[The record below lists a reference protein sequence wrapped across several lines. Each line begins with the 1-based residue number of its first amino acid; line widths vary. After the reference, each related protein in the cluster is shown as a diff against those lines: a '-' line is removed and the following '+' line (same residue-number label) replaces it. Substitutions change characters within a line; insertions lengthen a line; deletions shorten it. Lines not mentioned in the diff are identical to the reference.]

1 MGNYNKNCISVNDF
15 QNNCSQQIP
24 YEGYVEGLGYA
35 SVIYHYT
42 MAKRKYYGEP
52 ESYFANI
59 VREQRLEIS
68 QDTISRSQDVDM
80 HIAKKQSNSGKIMTA
95 TIAVS
100 GFLIADDVTGIGIA
114 DDIAIPFILAGGTI
128 IATIAYLY
136 EKSVGQGNKTYP
148 GPWSETQL
156 DKGTMQR
163 QYGYEPVP
171 EPPYEKYPGG
181 KIGVVVTSA
190 ILAKQVY
197 EGSKLQ
203 NKTTVDVMNQD
214 TLRREQVFMQGRFN
228 NSTPN
233 FTPILNLN
241 KLIEREQQRI
251 KQDNTSVVM
260 YDRLIKINEPK

>member
-100 GFLIADDVTGIGIA
+100 GFLIACYRYSHSRRYCDTIHSCRRNHYSCDCL
-114 DDIAIPFILAGGTI
+114 FI
-128 IATIAYLY
+128 
-136 EKSVGQGNKTYP
+136 
-148 GPWSETQL
+148 
-156 DKGTMQR
+156 
-163 QYGYEPVP
+163 
-171 EPPYEKYPGG
+171 
-181 KIGVVVTSA
+181 
-190 ILAKQVY
+190 
-197 EGSKLQ
+197 
-203 NKTTVDVMNQD
+203 
-214 TLRREQVFMQGRFN
+214 
-228 NSTPN
+228 
-233 FTPILNLN
+233 
-241 KLIEREQQRI
+241 
-251 KQDNTSVVM
+251 
-260 YDRLIKINEPK
+260 